1 MDLPDSYSSYD
12 ASAIIAQRSHF
23 RLILFELGSAV
34 IISIISLIIAII
46 QQDTISRIGFLIIFF
61 LFLMGIIRQLIA
73 MKKQFER
80 KWFAFRAVAESIK
93 SLSWQYAMAC
103 GDFNESNPDVSRLFL
118 QRIERIKEIF
128 QINPDPETIS
138 IESSNDLK
146 QSMIEAREMGWQNKK
161 KIYIKERLEDQIK
174 WYTNKAKINKNR
186 SDLYDWI
193 IITFQIVGILISLVL
208 LFIHPIVNGAP
219 ALAFT
224 VTLIVSIIGW
234 SRSKQHAEL
243 VEPYLNA
250 ARELNDIRQEI
261 KLAGGEAGFQILVE
275 EAEHAISRE
284 HTMWLAKCGL
294 HKVCASG
301 IEGKKTHNLA
311 ENN

>member
-23 RLILFELGSAV
+23 QLILFELGSVV

-103 GDFNESNPDVSRLFL
+103 GNFSESNLDVSRLFL
-118 QRIERIKEIF
+118 QRIERVKEIF
-128 QINPDPETIS
+128 QLNPEPETIS

-146 QSMIEAREMGWQNKK
+146 QSMVEARGFGWENKR
-161 KIYIKERLEDQIK
+161 KIYMKERLEDQIK
-174 WYTNKAKINKNR
+174 WYTNKAKINKKR
-186 SDLYDWI
+186 SELYDWI
-193 IITFQIVGILISLVL
+193 IIILQIAGILISLIL

-219 ALAFT
+219 ALALT
-224 VTLIVSIIGW
+224 VTLIASIIGW

-250 ARELNDIRQEI
+250 AREINDIKQEI
-261 KLAGGEAGFQILVE
+261 ELVGGEVDFRRLVE
-275 EAEHAISRE
+275 EAEQAISRE
-284 HTMWLAKCGL
+284 HIMWLAKRGL
-294 HKVCASG
+294 HKVSTSA
-301 IEGKKTHNLA
+301 
-311 ENN
+311 

>member
-1 MDLPDSYSSYD
+1 MDLPDSYSAYD
-12 ASAIIAQRSHF
+12 ASAIIAQRGHF
-23 RLILFELGSAV
+23 RLILFELSSAV
-34 IISIISLIIAII
+34 VISILSLIIAIS
-46 QQDTISRIGFLIIFF
+46 QQDTISRIGFLIISF
-61 LFLMGIIRQLIA
+61 LFLIGIIRQLLA
-73 MKKQFER
+73 TKKQFER

-93 SLSWQYAMAC
+93 SLAWQYAMAC
-103 GDFNESNPDVSRLFL
+103 GDFSKSNLDASKLFI
-118 QRIERIKEIF
+118 QRIERAKEIF

-146 QSMIEAREMGWQNKK
+146 KSMVEAREIGWENKR

-174 WYTNKAKINKNR
+174 WYTNKAKINKKR

-193 IITFQIVGILISLVL
+193 IIILQIVGILISLVL

-219 ALAFT
+219 ALAFM

-261 KLAGGEAGFQILVE
+261 ELAGGEAEFQQLIE
-275 EAEHAISRE
+275 EAEQAISRE
-284 HTMWLAKCGL
+284 HTMWLAKRGL
-294 HKVCASG
+294 RKVCA
-301 IEGKKTHNLA
+301 
-311 ENN
+311 